1 MNCYMKHL
9 VILLIPIFFISFKAN
24 SQNKLNQEVKVIKP
38 YEPSISDAFK
48 INELPRLNDTIAL
61 TPSFSY
67 SIKTKTKKLESK
79 FKLEPIKAAKMLG
92 EPLNKLY
99 KSYFKLGF
107 GNYTTPLAEINI
119 TSLRAKNYSVGA
131 YLKHFS
137 TSGKIK
143 NTKNKKVFA
152 GNSNNFIQLYGK
164 KILKNSKILS
174 GDMSFNSRK
183 IYYYGYNPDKIYLP
197 TETIPTDKKNIEY
210 QNFNLFN
217 VNADFETNY
226 IDSSHVNYD
235 IKLNYKYF
243 TTKDDINENNFSLIA
258 NINYFMNNQFLGV
271 DYKLNYINTS
281 GTNDTLNYLMVKFN
295 PWVGAFGKKWRV
307 IAGVNTYYDQKDVKY
322 YFYPRLSLHYNVID
336 YFLIPYFE
344 VDGKFQVNNYQNIAY
359 ENFYITNKLNVK
371 PTNYKQHVVG
381 GIRGNFSSKISFNF
395 NASYSQI
402 DNNYF
407 FVNDT
412 TCLLENKFDVVY
424 DDVKLTQFFTEISYK
439 QSQKLNLLLKAEF
452 FNYVMDKEIEAWHK
466 PKFKIDFKSQYVLR
480 DKIIVNTDIF
490 AISSRY
496 AKTFDN
502 SNNVVKKELSG
513 IFDVNLGLEY
523 RYTKVLSAFV
533 NFNNIGAVKYYQW
546 NNYPLHKFNVL
557 FGLTYSL

>member
-1 MNCYMKHL
+1 MKYS
-9 VILLIPIFFISFKAN
+9 VILLLFLSFISFKAS
-24 SQNKLNQEVKVIKP
+24 SQSKLNQEVKVVKP

-48 INELPRLNDTIAL
+48 INELPKIIDTIKI

-67 SIKTKTKKLESK
+67 SIKTKKLNSK
-79 FKLEPIKAAKMLG
+79 FQLEPIKAAKMLG
-92 EPLNKLY
+92 EPLTKLY
-99 KSYFKLGF
+99 RSYLKIGF
-107 GNYTTPLAEINI
+107 GNYLTPLAEINI
-119 TSLRAKNYSVGA
+119 SSLRAKNYSVGA

-143 NTKNKKVFA
+143 NTDNKKVFA
-152 GNSNNFIQLYGK
+152 GNSNNLIQLYGK
-164 KILKNSKILS
+164 RIFKSNKILS
-174 GDMSFNSRK
+174 GDINFNSRK
-183 IYYYGYNPDKIYLP
+183 IYYYGYNTTKKYLP
-197 TETIPTDKKNIEY
+197 TVEIPTKKKDIEY
-210 QNFNLFN
+210 QKFNLYN
-217 VNADFETNY
+217 INTDFKTDY

-243 TTKDDINENNFSLIA
+243 KTKDDINENNLSLTA
-258 NINYFMNNQFLGV
+258 NVNYFRNNQFLGV
-271 DYKLNYINTS
+271 DYKLNYFNTT
-281 GTNDTLNYLMVKFN
+281 GTNDTINYLMVKFN
-295 PWVGAFGKKWRV
+295 PWIGAFGNKWRI
-307 IAGVNTYYDQKDVKY
+307 IAGVNTYYNQADAKY
-322 YFYPRLSLHYNVID
+322 YFYPKVSLHYNVID

-344 VDGKFQVNNYQNIAY
+344 LDGKYQINNYQKIAN

-371 PTNYKQHVVG
+371 PTNYQQHVVG

-402 DNNYF
+402 KDDYF

-412 TCLLENKFDVVY
+412 SCLFENKFNVVY
-424 DDVKLTQFFTEISYK
+424 DNVNVTKFLTEISYK

-452 FNYVMDKEIEAWHK
+452 FNYVMDKEIAPWHK
-466 PKFKIDFKSQYVLR
+466 PKFKISFTSHYVLQN
-480 DKIIVNTDIF
+480 KIIVNTDIY

-502 SNNVVKKELSG
+502 SNNIVKKELSG
-513 IFDVNLGLEY
+513 IFDANLGLEY
-523 RYTKVLSAFV
+523 RYTKILSAFI

-557 FGLTYSL
+557 LGFTYSL

>member
-1 MNCYMKHL
+1 MKYL
-9 VILLIPIFFISFKAN
+9 VILLIPLFFISLKAN
-24 SQNKLNQEVKVIKP
+24 SQNKLNQEVKVVKP
-38 YEPSISDAFK
+38 YEPSISDAYK
-48 INELPRLNDTIAL
+48 INELPKINDTIKL

-67 SIKTKTKKLESK
+67 SVKIETEKLDSK
-79 FKLEPIKAAKMLG
+79 FQLEPIKAAKMLG

-107 GNYTTPLAEINI
+107 GNYLTPLAEINI
-119 TSLRAKNYSVGA
+119 SSLRAKDYSVGA

-137 TSGKIK
+137 TNSKIK
-143 NTKNKKVFA
+143 NTDNKKIFA
-152 GNSNNFIQLYGK
+152 GNSDNLVQLYGK
-164 KILKNSKILS
+164 KILKNYKVLS
-174 GDMSFNSRK
+174 GDINFNSKK
-183 IYYYGYNPDKIYLP
+183 IYYYGYNPDINYLP
-197 TETIPTDKKNIEY
+197 TDIPTDKNEIEY

-217 VNADFETNY
+217 ANTGFKTNY

-235 IKLNYKYF
+235 IELNYRYF
-243 TTKDDINENNFSLIA
+243 KTKDDINENALFLTA
-258 NINYFMNNQFLGV
+258 NVNYFKNNQFLGI
-271 DYKLNYINTS
+271 DYKLNYFNTT
-281 GTNDTLNYLMVKFN
+281 GTNDTLDYLMVKFN
-295 PWVGAFGKKWRV
+295 PWVGAFGNKWRV
-307 IAGVNTYYDQKDVKY
+307 VAGVNTYYDQKDVKY

-344 VDGKFQVNNYQNIAY
+344 LDGKYQINNYQKIAY

-371 PTNYKQHVVG
+371 PTNYNQHVVG

-402 DNNYF
+402 NNDYF

-412 TCLLENKFDVVY
+412 SYLLENKFNVVY
-424 DDVKLTQFFTEISYK
+424 DDVKLTKFLTEISYK

-452 FNYVMDKEIEAWHK
+452 LNYTMDKEIEPWHK
-466 PKFKIDFKSQYVLR
+466 PKFKVNFTSRYMLR

-502 SNNVVKKELSG
+502 SNNIVKKELAG
-513 IFDVNLGLEY
+513 IFDINLGLEY
-523 RYTKVLSAFV
+523 RYTKTLSAFV

-557 FGLTYSL
+557 FGFTYSL